1 MSTSTIKNSTPKAAT
16 PKATTP
22 KAATPKA
29 ATPKAATPKAATPK
43 AATPKAATPTK
54 FDRISAADF
63 DVLLQAI
70 RKESVRAESSIQEA
84 FLASWKDL
92 ACSHSTE
99 RLSALWNVLEETGSP
114 YKAQV
119 SLAMRALAGMAAPS
133 ENSQKWERT
142 GRAPL
147 SCEEDVWVLH
157 LEDHDRRVLK
167 ERAAWAVHFRSIQVK
182 PVKIAF
188 TWKEAALFV
197 KRIGIAAKQ
206 NRIPEKDRKKFQEL
220 LGEIERISEK

>member
-1 MSTSTIKNSTPKAAT
+1 MATSPLKPKADRMAED
-16 PKATTP
+16 KF
-22 KAATPKA
+22 AA
-29 ATPKAATPKAATPK
+29 
-43 AATPKAATPTK
+43 
-54 FDRISAADF
+54 
-63 DVLLQAI
+63 LLGAI
-70 RKESVRAESSIQEA
+70 RDTGQAAESFIQEA

-99 RLSALWNVLEETGSP
+99 RLSALWGVLEETGSL

-133 ENSQKWERT
+133 ETSQKWERT

-147 SCEEDVWVLH
+147 SCEEGVWILH
-157 LEDHDRRVLK
+157 LEDHDKRVLK

-182 PVKIAF
+182 PVRAAF
-188 TWKEAALFV
+188 TWREAALFV
-197 KRIGIAAKQ
+197 KRVGIAAKQ
-206 NRIPEKDRKKFQEL
+206 NRIPERDLRKFQEL